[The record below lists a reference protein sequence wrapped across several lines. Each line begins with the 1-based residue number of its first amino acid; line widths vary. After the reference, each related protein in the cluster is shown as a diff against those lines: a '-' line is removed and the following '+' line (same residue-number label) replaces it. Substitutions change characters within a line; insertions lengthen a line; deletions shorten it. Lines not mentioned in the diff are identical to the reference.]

1 MLNKIDIRLHLLLVV
16 LLAGLAAACTPSAT
30 PTPLLPT
37 QPTPIDYRR
46 SGGFIGVQDHL
57 TIDLNGHATL
67 TRRTSAT
74 EFDLSRS
81 DLGAIQAAFQAAGYA
96 SLPENPSP
104 PAIAA
109 DGFSYV
115 ITYQGHTVR
124 TGDPAAPKQLEP
136 VISTLNRL
144 IDSGGK

>member
-1 MLNKIDIRLHLLLVV
+1 MPRAFVILLLVS
-16 LLAGLAAACTPSAT
+16 LAAACAPSAT
-30 PTPLLPT
+30 LTPTLPI
-37 QPTPIDYRR
+37 QPTPIDYQR
-46 SGGFIGVQDHL
+46 SGGFVGVQDHL

-67 TRRTSAT
+67 TRRTST
-74 EFDLSRS
+74 TQFDLSRA
-81 DLGAIQAAFQAAGYA
+81 DLGAIQAAFQAAGFA
-96 SLPENPSP
+96 SLPENATP

-124 TGDPAAPKQLEP
+124 TGDPSVPRQLEP

>member
-1 MLNKIDIRLHLLLVV
+1 MVA
-16 LLAGLAAACTPSAT
+16 LLAYLTAACTPVAS

-37 QPTPIDYRR
+37 QPTPIDYQR

-67 TRRTSAT
+67 TRRTGAT

-81 DLGAIQAAFQAAGYA
+81 DLAAIQAAFQAAGYL
-96 SLPENPSP
+96 SLPENPTL

-124 TGDPAAPKQLEP
+124 TGDPAVPKQLEP
-136 VISTLNRL
+136 VISILNHM
-144 IDSGGK
+144 IDSRGK